1 MQFHGRQSHTPTR
14 GVSSDRLANREAWVW
29 VTHCMHGHSLT
40 ACQYCQLRPAR
51 SPTLLL
57 LAAVYAAPVSDTCS
71 RCPLPPRCSASQR
84 QRCFAVC
91 GSNRCVLRL
100 TTSPPPTPPLH
111 APRLRGLVV
120 VECDIARLRQQRQQ
134 RFAQGRRARGCQ
146 KRHGK
151 RSASCTVHTSS
162 FLPPVH
168 HACTAQLF
176 FYFVLRYDKK
186 RTGIETVKF
195 AACNVPT
202 RRLY

>member
-40 ACQYCQLRPAR
+40 ACQYCQLRPER

-120 VECDIARLRQQRQQ
+120 VECDTAWLRQQRQQ
-134 RFAQGRRARGCQ
+134 RFAQGEEGARMPKAAWEKERIYHQSTTHALC
-146 KRHGK
+146 
-151 RSASCTVHTSS
+151 SS
-162 FLPPVH
+162 SSI
-168 HACTAQLF
+168 LF
-176 FYFVLRYDKK
+176 CAM
-186 RTGIETVKF
+186 VK
-195 AACNVPT
+195 NGQG
-202 RRLY
+202 